1 MRCCAAGCKRLQS
14 RISRGGSKTRET
26 DLAVYVE
33 LEPIDRHRP
42 FIDHLFILRDRGRLT
57 GAGRNLFASPFSEIA
72 LVGRHLDD
80 DSEDTD
86 RVVAWKAFH
95 LPPRFG
101 RQPRRHGFHGW
112 MLGIRY
118 RPLALDP
125 ADAAL
130 AGLSE
135 AFHAR
140 LEGARQNP
148 FDPIIGALDAWIEH
162 HLSPRFKAARARRSA
177 MAESAAALDGA
188 LSAAGPDPG
197 VRVASLAAT
206 AGVVPRT
213 LQRHCRKRTGLA
225 PKRYAAVQR
234 FSGALKQVALGGG
247 SLAHI
252 ASESGYCDQAHLTA
266 DLGRHAGLSPRRFRA
281 LARQQIER
289 DAVRFFKDAGLR
301 NRVRLLVCDSG
312 VADDEEIDGEIQSE
326 GCKLRRAGPDELCAP
341 DRDGDAGH

>member
-1 MRCCAAGCKRLQS
+1 MRRCAAGCERLQS

-86 RVVAWKAFH
+86 SKVMEGVVAWKAFH

-125 ADAAL
+125 ADAPL
-130 AGLSE
+130 VGLSE
-135 AFHAR
+135 
-140 LEGARQNP
+140 
-148 FDPIIGALDAWIEH
+148 
-162 HLSPRFKAARARRSA
+162 
-177 MAESAAALDGA
+177 
-188 LSAAGPDPG
+188 
-197 VRVASLAAT
+197 
-206 AGVVPRT
+206 T
-213 LQRHCRKRTGLA
+213 LQRQIGGRAPRSIRSDHRRFGCLDRASSQPPVQRRPGAPVSHGGERRGSRRRFIGSGTGPRHSRCLA
-225 PKRYAAVQR
+225 GRDRRRRSPHAAAPLSQTHRACAQAICSRAAVQR
-234 FSGALKQVALGGG
+234 RVEAGCPRRWKPGAYRVGIRLLRSSPSDGG
-247 SLAHI
+247 SGPARRPVAAPVSCAGAAADRARRCPI
-252 ASESGYCDQAHLTA
+252 FQRRRPSEPGTSARL
-266 DLGRHAGLSPRRFRA
+266 RFR
-281 LARQQIER
+281 RSR
-289 DAVRFFKDAGLR
+289 
-301 NRVRLLVCDSG
+301 
-312 VADDEEIDGEIQSE
+312 
-326 GCKLRRAGPDELCAP
+326 
-341 DRDGDAGH
+341 